1 MKRRLAVTASQRS
14 LCDAHRSMV
23 IAVAG
28 VRVMQMAAHNIIYM
42 IPVRDR
48 FVSTGG
54 AMAMRLFMS
63 TAGMRGIASGSIS
76 SPDCQTILINVIN
89 MDEMNVSVVQIIS
102 IIYNLYHHY
111 TSYSTSLH
119 G

>member
-1 MKRRLAVTASQRS
+1 
-14 LCDAHRSMV
+14 MV

-76 SPDCQTILINVIN
+76 APDCQTMLINVII
-89 MDEMNVSVVQIIS
+89 MDVMHVAVVQIILMTLML
-102 IIYNLYHHY
+102 NGLVAAARAVPVVV
-111 TSYSTSLH
+111 
-119 G
+119 